1 VQAALYPVRDLIRDV
16 DNMARCQREMP
27 RRRLFAFAVCFVVLA
42 MSLPA
47 SDAAMECCPAPGNSS
62 YARCM
67 LPYTWEELAS
77 GYKEGRL
84 DFMTGGMGQCSTRHQ
99 QSWLC
104 IRPHPCSDN
113 VLDRF
118 CFVFNETSLEFV
130 PLGKN
135 KDLGIISL
143 EGSSRHSVVSMACC
157 DYAAATLSVIE
168 ERFQSFNTSFYQVA
182 VRYR

>member
-1 VQAALYPVRDLIRDV
+1 
-16 DNMARCQREMP
+16 MAKYQSEMLGG
-27 RRRLFAFAVCFVVLA
+27 RLFAFAVCFVVLG
-42 MSLPA
+42 MSFPA
-47 SDAAMECCPAPGNSS
+47 SVAAKECCPAPGNSS
-62 YARCM
+62 YAHCM
-67 LPYTWEELAS
+67 LPYTWEELAN

-84 DFMTGGMGQCSTRHQ
+84 DFMTGGLGQCSTRQ
-99 QSWLC
+99 LRMWLC

-118 CFVFNETSLEFV
+118 CFAFNESSLEFV

-135 KDLGIISL
+135 KDLVLISL
-143 EGSSRHSVVSMACC
+143 EGSSRHSIVSMACC

-168 ERFQSFNTSFYQVA
+168 ERLQSLNTSFYQVA